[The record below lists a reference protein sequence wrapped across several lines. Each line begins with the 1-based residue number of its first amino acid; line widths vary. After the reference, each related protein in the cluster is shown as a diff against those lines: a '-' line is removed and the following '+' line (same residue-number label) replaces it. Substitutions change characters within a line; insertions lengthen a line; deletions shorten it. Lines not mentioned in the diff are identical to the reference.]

1 MYIERKVF
9 ERAGKPGKLGH
20 REPES
25 GIGVQGVQGVQGE
38 ICAGCAGVH
47 GVFLKISVQV
57 CTVFSKTFLQVC
69 RCARSFQKLFLSGDV
84 HTKNFFEPVCT
95 LHRSQKVFQI
105 ALHRCTETF
114 SNRSAPCTDLRKF
127 FRSPRTGAQDL
138 CKSPCTPCTGST
150 FSGEKS
156 LKNRLGRV
164 YYPAGGRDHEGF
176 DQQRL
181 QF

>member
-1 MYIERKVF
+1 MKGPVNPVNLVT
-9 ERAGKPGKLGH
+9 G
-20 REPES
+20 EPES
-25 GIGVQGVQGVQGE
+25 GIGVQGVQGVQGK

-47 GVFLKISVQV
+47 GL
-57 CTVFSKTFLQVC
+57 FSKSLC
-69 RCARSFQKLFLSGDV
+69 RCARSFQKLFCRCAGV
-84 HTKNFFEPVCT
+84 HGLFKNFFCPGECIPKTFSNRSAPCT
-95 LHRSQKVFQI
+95 DLKNFFKSPCTGAQKLFQI

-114 SNRSAPCTDLRKF
+114 SNHPAHR
-127 FRSPRTGAQDL
+127 AQDL